1 VGNNKSCY
9 HARACPVALLTRALS
24 GIDFQFGTDVCVPRI
39 SVVAGL

>member
-1 VGNNKSCY
+1 
-9 HARACPVALLTRALS
+9 LTRAPL